1 MDLRPVHPMRGQR
14 PPASGV
20 LGQQHQRIGAAGIPG
35 GRLAGVGYAVAG
47 GINAS
52 SCADNKAASATGNWP
67 VIRMEPNPS
76 RTAYPH
82 VLAKLQVRDRTQAAL
97 RSRGLGS

>member
-1 MDLRPVHPMRGQR
+1 MGASPVW
-14 PPASGV
+14 A
-20 LGQQHQRIGAAGIPG
+20 
-35 GRLAGVGYAVAG
+35 YAVAG

-76 RTAYPH
+76 RTTYPH
-82 VLAKLQVRDRTQAAL
+82 VLAKLQVRARTQAAL